1 MTSTRRS
8 QICVRS
14 KLPEHYYWVLG
25 GKSSP
30 SCKLSR
36 MAEKTVAQSRV
47 TMSKVME
54 PTDANF
60 LGKVFGG
67 SILSMLDLVAYATA
81 SRYAGNISVTASFDR
96 VDFHEPIEVGELVIC
111 EGSVSF
117 VGRTSMEVTIEVYAE
132 NIYTNDRRH
141 TNTARVTMVALK
153 DHKPSPVPA
162 LICESRED
170 KLRFLEGKLRRELR
184 GQQREEYQKYAS
196 TFALLSDDDLDRR
209 ISSPNLIV

>member
-1 MTSTRRS
+1 
-8 QICVRS
+8 
-14 KLPEHYYWVLG
+14 
-25 GKSSP
+25 
-30 SCKLSR
+30 
-36 MAEKTVAQSRV
+36 
-47 TMSKVME
+47 MSKVME